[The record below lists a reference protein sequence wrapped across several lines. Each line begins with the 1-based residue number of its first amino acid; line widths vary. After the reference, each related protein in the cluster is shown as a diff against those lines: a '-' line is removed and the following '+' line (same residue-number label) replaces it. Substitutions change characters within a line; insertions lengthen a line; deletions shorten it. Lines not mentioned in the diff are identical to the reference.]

1 MSEEQNKVA
10 IITGASSEVSQEI
23 AKELAKKGVKITL
36 ADKNKE
42 KLEAAA
48 SKIKSAGADVLSVEC
63 DVKNANQ
70 VKKMI
75 SQTIEKFGKIDYLI
89 NNQWVNKPSSFVDM
103 TEEIWDEV
111 VDTNLRGPFNCCR
124 EVVPLMKKQKF
135 GRIINVASVTGYSGS
150 MSNTATNDV
159 HFSTSHGALLGF
171 TRCMSSEVGRS
182 KITANVVVLGFM
194 DYPSLHEIYEP
205 KVIKS
210 GKALVTVG
218 KMGAPEDAAAA
229 VMFLLSDEARFINGE
244 TMLVCGGGYMR

>member
-1 MSEEQNKVA
+1 MSEESNKVA

-23 AKELAKKGVKITL
+23 AKELAKKGTKIVL

-42 KLEAAA
+42 KLESAANE
-48 SKIKSAGADVLSVEC
+48 IKSSGVDVISIEC
-63 DVKNANQ
+63 DTKSADQ
-70 VKKMI
+70 VKDMVSK
-75 SQTIEKFGKIDYLI
+75 TVEKFGRIDYLI
-89 NNQWVNKPSSFVDM
+89 NNQWANKPSSFIDM
-103 TEEIWDEV
+103 TEEIWDDV
-111 VDTNLRGPFNCCR
+111 LDTNLRGPFNCCR
-124 EVVPLMKKQKF
+124 EIVPIMKKQKF
-135 GRIINVASVTGYSGS
+135 GRIVNVASVAGYSGS
-150 MSNTATNDV
+150 MSNMATNDV

-194 DYPSLHEIYEP
+194 DYPSLKELYEP

-218 KMGAPEDAAAA
+218 KMGTPEDASAA
-229 VMFLLSDEARFINGE
+229 VMFLLSDEAKFINGE